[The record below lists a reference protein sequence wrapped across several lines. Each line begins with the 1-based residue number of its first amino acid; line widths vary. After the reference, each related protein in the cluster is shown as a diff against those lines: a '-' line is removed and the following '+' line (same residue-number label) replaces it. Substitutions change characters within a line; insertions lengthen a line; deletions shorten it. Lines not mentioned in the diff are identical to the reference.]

1 MRIRGQ
7 KLMAWLKLGGDERR
21 RMSAMMRFAMENLGA
36 MFYENMILCRF
47 QVGKQSRFEMNA
59 RQPGQDCS
67 SPESSVSEP
76 EHCPAQE
83 AENSFQHTMCNT
95 MSQAGG

>member
-1 MRIRGQ
+1 MCAMR
-7 KLMAWLKLGGDERR
+7 
-21 RMSAMMRFAMENLGA
+21 RFTMENLGA
-36 MFYENMILCRF
+36 MFYENMILFRF

-76 EHCPAQE
+76 ERCPAQE